1 MEWLGGSL
9 NHLLS
14 ENLNLEVI
22 YEESSSLWQTLFSFL
37 IENDSDFGF
46 KFLKEIEIQMWN

>member
-14 ENLNLEVI
+14 ENINLEVI
-22 YEESSSLWQTLFSFL
+22 YEKSSSVWQTLFSFW

-46 KFLKEIEIQMWN
+46 KFLKEIEIQIVN